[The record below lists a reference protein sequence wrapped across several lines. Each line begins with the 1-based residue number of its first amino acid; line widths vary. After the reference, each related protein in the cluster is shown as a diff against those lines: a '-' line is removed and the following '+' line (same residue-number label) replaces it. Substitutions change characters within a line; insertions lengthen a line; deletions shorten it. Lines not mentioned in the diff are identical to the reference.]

1 MLMHLISFIH
11 YLNFEFI
18 SNSYIYRR
26 TQARLLDFGL
36 DDMESVYSSSE
47 SKSPWLSYTENVG
60 AALWFVVARA
70 EPGQW
75 RARMIRCCTGVGR
88 NQGHAQATPRGDGQ
102 INDEE
107 FDKITVMAAST
118 GSMRKAAGARSAILG
133 LRRTYSEL
141 SDEPEDPSEPW
152 LGQRLRPKVA
162 GHEDHAHASD
172 AAVDEVGIIATSVVV
187 LATPHAQMGSGEG
200 ITLRTDI
207 GALICGAM
215 VFVGMFMM
223 ALLEICTTRG
233 GSSVEILLVYLQIAI
248 HVDALGLGCAGAG
261 ELGAMALLG
270 HATWLLAQQ
279 SGYSSEF
286 ARLLLLAVGSPVE
299 IDGPGTKRSAL
310 DAALDWLPEW
320 IRCATRRRHA
330 CINDDLEGS
339 DLNLAMRHSTRRE
352 DNRST
357 LINALRDPT
366 RSGRAEAGLHS
377 RGITKEITAYV
388 GTPISGIP
396 VDYLDTPGVG
406 DTDVTPMKVLT
417 MIEQELMTDELGCS
431 DSIDGVI
438 VTTPIPDGRVK
449 LGAQVVQLLVEHGFL
464 GEEKWRNI
472 ILVGTKADRATP
484 EELDLFRTDR
494 RDAAG
499 QVVGGHGTFVMTS
512 RDNYGE
518 LRKAIAA
525 LPNMSLGNRQGKV
538 KYATPDPSLM
548 AEKFSE
554 KLGLSKEFEAKIAEQ
569 MEEKS
574 QQYQF
579 FEGFTL
585 AQERSHHEHALLAET
600 KDSHE
605 GLLVEMRLAGPA
617 ERAKLEAERDILER
631 QLQQEKA
638 NLRIALQQSRP
649 RNYAFAPN
657 TRRAMAFST
666 GCKCL
671 ECGEELLYKKRLAS
685 VCIVLLRY

>member
-1 MLMHLISFIH
+1 
-11 YLNFEFI
+11 
-18 SNSYIYRR
+18 
-26 TQARLLDFGL
+26 
-36 DDMESVYSSSE
+36 
-47 SKSPWLSYTENVG
+47 
-60 AALWFVVARA
+60 
-70 EPGQW
+70 
-75 RARMIRCCTGVGR
+75 

-320 IRCATRRRHA
+320 IRCATRRFRPEPGNEAQHKVLLVVGE
-330 CINDDLEGS
+330 CGDGK
-339 DLNLAMRHSTRRE
+339 
-352 DNRST
+352 ST

-554 KLGLSKEFEAKIAEQ
+554 KLGLSKDAFRAELLQARQEFEAKIAEQ

-574 QQYQF
+574 QLREQVEQLR
-579 FEGFTL
+579 L

-600 KDSHE
+600 KERQLRERECEHQR
-605 GLLVEMRLAGPA
+605 LLVEMRLAGPA

-631 QLQQEKA
+631 QLQQEKEESRRRQEQHQSETEQLSREMA

-666 GCKCL
+666 GL
-671 ECGEELLYKKRLAS
+671 EWFE
-685 VCIVLLRY
+685 V

>member
-1 MLMHLISFIH
+1 MWGPGV
-11 YLNFEFI
+11 EDFI
-18 SNSYIYRR
+18 S
-26 TQARLLDFGL
+26 
-36 DDMESVYSSSE
+36 ESR
-47 SKSPWLSYTENVG
+47 P
-60 AALWFVVARA
+60 FVA
-70 EPGQW
+70 
-75 RARMIRCCTGVGR
+75 
-88 NQGHAQATPRGDGQ
+88 
-102 INDEE
+102 
-107 FDKITVMAAST
+107 
-118 GSMRKAAGARSAILG
+118 
-133 LRRTYSEL
+133 
-141 SDEPEDPSEPW
+141 
-152 LGQRLRPKVA
+152 
-162 GHEDHAHASD
+162 
-172 AAVDEVGIIATSVVV
+172 VGIIATSVVV

-320 IRCATRRRHA
+320 IRCATRVSDVKFHEMFRPEPGNEAQHKARRQSVLLVVGECGDGKHF
-330 CINDDLEGS
+330 GTQ
-339 DLNLAMRHSTRRE
+339 LATSTE
-352 DNRST
+352 AIDVIVALFVRS
-357 LINALRDPT
+357 
-366 RSGRAEAGLHS
+366 
-377 RGITKEITAYV
+377 ITKEITAYV

-574 QQYQF
+574 QP
-579 FEGFTL
+579 L
-585 AQERSHHEHALLAET
+585 A
-600 KDSHE
+600 
-605 GLLVEMRLAGPA
+605 
-617 ERAKLEAERDILER
+617 
-631 QLQQEKA
+631 
-638 NLRIALQQSRP
+638 
-649 RNYAFAPN
+649 
-657 TRRAMAFST
+657 
-666 GCKCL
+666 
-671 ECGEELLYKKRLAS
+671 
-685 VCIVLLRY
+685 

>member
-1 MLMHLISFIH
+1 MAGR
-11 YLNFEFI
+11 E
-18 SNSYIYRR
+18 
-26 TQARLLDFGL
+26 
-36 DDMESVYSSSE
+36 
-47 SKSPWLSYTENVG
+47 
-60 AALWFVVARA
+60 
-70 EPGQW
+70 EPGDSS
-75 RARMIRCCTGVGR
+75 
-88 NQGHAQATPRGDGQ
+88 PRG
-102 INDEE
+102 
-107 FDKITVMAAST
+107 S
-118 GSMRKAAGARSAILG
+118 
-133 LRRTYSEL
+133 
-141 SDEPEDPSEPW
+141 PER
-152 LGQRLRPKVA
+152 Q
-162 GHEDHAHASD
+162 
-172 AAVDEVGIIATSVVV
+172 
-187 LATPHAQMGSGEG
+187 
-200 ITLRTDI
+200 
-207 GALICGAM
+207 C
-215 VFVGMFMM
+215 
-223 ALLEICTTRG
+223 
-233 GSSVEILLVYLQIAI
+233 
-248 HVDALGLGCAGAG
+248 
-261 ELGAMALLG
+261 
-270 HATWLLAQQ
+270 
-279 SGYSSEF
+279 
-286 ARLLLLAVGSPVE
+286 
-299 IDGPGTKRSAL
+299 PGTKRSAL

-320 IRCATRRRHA
+320 IRCATRRFRPEPGNEAQHKVLLVVGE
-330 CINDDLEGS
+330 CGDGK
-339 DLNLAMRHSTRRE
+339 
-352 DNRST
+352 ST

-499 QVVGGHGTFVMTS
+499 QVVGVAAQFFNAAPGGHGTFVTTS

-525 LPNMSLGNRQGKV
+525 LPNMKV

-554 KLGLSKEFEAKIAEQ
+554 KLGLSKDAFRAELLQARQEFEAKIAEQ

-574 QQYQF
+574 QLRTQVEQLR
-579 FEGFTL
+579 L

-600 KDSHE
+600 KERQLRERECEHQR
-605 GLLVEMRLAGPA
+605 LLVEMRLAGPA

-631 QLQQEKA
+631 QLQQEKEESRRRQEQHQSETEQLSREMA

-657 TRRAMAFST
+657 TSGVRNCSHLRTRNWGNAHGK

-671 ECGEELLYKKRLAS
+671 ECGEELLYKKR
-685 VCIVLLRY
+685 